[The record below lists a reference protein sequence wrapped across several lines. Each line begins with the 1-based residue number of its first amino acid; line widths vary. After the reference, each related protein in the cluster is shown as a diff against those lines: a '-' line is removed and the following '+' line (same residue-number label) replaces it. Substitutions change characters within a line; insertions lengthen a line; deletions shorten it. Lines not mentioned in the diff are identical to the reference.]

1 MENGFKPRIR
11 IRYDIRM
18 SDRPTG
24 VTIISILYTLGS
36 VGSLFFALGSL
47 LFGYMF
53 SIILLAAVIAVI
65 VISYGM
71 WEGLTWAWYLSI
83 AGYVINI
90 IIGARALLFLQS
102 PIAIVSIL
110 LNIAFIFYFLQEH
123 VKKFFEV

>member
-1 MENGFKPRIR
+1 
-11 IRYDIRM
+11 M

-24 VTIISILYTLGS
+24 VTIICILYTLGS
-36 VGSLFFALGSL
+36 VGSLFFGLGGL

-53 SIILLAAVIAVI
+53 SIIIIADALAVI

-83 AGYVINI
+83 AGYTINI
-90 IIGARALLFLQS
+90 IIGIVSLFLQ
-102 PIAIVSIL
+102 PAIGIVSIL
-110 LNIAFIFYFLQEH
+110 LNAAFIFYFLQEH